1 MISMI
6 QAMTM
11 KEEIAS
17 ACVAVGSRGSG
28 ANHNA
33 IGTAREKK
41 QPISF
46 RVEVNEYFVSPI
58 RFAVGSGTVIGIFFR
73 FRAANAEFNPRTIG
87 VCPSRDG
94 GASLSR
100 LMPPQRSWSN
110 LG

>member
-58 RFAVGSGTVIGIFFR
+58 RFAVGSGTAIGIFFR
-73 FRAANAEFNPRTIG
+73 FGLPPNFNLRTIG
-87 VCPSRDG
+87 VWPSRDQDP
-94 GASLSR
+94 SLSR
-100 LMPPQRSWSN
+100 LTATG
-110 LG
+110 LV

>member
-17 ACVAVGSRGSG
+17 ACVAVGPRGRG

-58 RFAVGSGTVIGIFFR
+58 RFAVGSGTAIGIFFR
-73 FRAANAEFNPRTIG
+73 FGLPPPNFILRTIG
-87 VCPSRDG
+87 VWPSRDQG
-94 GASLSR
+94 PSLSR
-100 LMPPQRSWSN
+100 LTATG
-110 LG
+110 LV